1 MSANLDTAINE
12 LTLRQDIELNNA
24 LTTLK
29 NNPAAL
35 NSFIQQQK
43 TDIVGKVMD
52 VRNDTFTK
60 VYGDMVRA
68 SDVQKNIY
76 YYYTRNHDIND
87 LQGQLLE
94 KVSKDADTAAL
105 QSDTTLRQYEI
116 NEWTSSNRMDTLFF
130 LQILFIALLVE
141 GIFMGLMKK
150 GILTGPSFTMV
161 SFILFAVVVGIVVYR
176 ARYTALIRSN
186 RYWNQRAFPRS
197 KGPVIPLPNC
207 PDLAN
212 LGTDIK
218 KRVEGAEQS
227 VINATNQTR
236 NRLGNFLTN
245 AGAAVLGGANQ

>member
-1 MSANLDTAINE
+1 MAANLDSAINE

-24 LTTLK
+24 LTALK
-29 NNPAAL
+29 SNPTAL
-35 NSFIQQQK
+35 NQFIQQQK
-43 TDIVGKVMD
+43 SDIVGKVMD
-52 VRNDTFTK
+52 VRNDTITK

-87 LQGQLLE
+87 LQGQLLQ
-94 KVSKDADTAAL
+94 KVSKDADNAAL
-105 QSDTTLRQYEI
+105 QSDTSLRQYEI

-141 GIFMGLMKK
+141 GIFMSLMKK
-150 GILTGPSFTMV
+150 GILTGPSFTMI
-161 SFILFAVVVGIVVYR
+161 SFILFAVVMGIVVYR

-212 LGTDIK
+212 LGAGIK
-218 KRVEGAEQS
+218 ERVEGAPEAA
-227 VINATNQTR
+227 IAAANRART
-236 NRLGNFLTN
+236 RLGSLLTS
-245 AGAAVLGGANQ
+245 AGAAVSGTNQ

>member
-1 MSANLDTAINE
+1 MAANLDSAINE

-24 LTTLK
+24 LTALK
-29 NNPAAL
+29 ANPTAL
-35 NSFIQQQK
+35 NQFINQQK
-43 TDIVGKVMD
+43 SDIVDKVMN
-52 VRNDTFTK
+52 VRNDTITK

-94 KVSKDADTAAL
+94 KVSKDADNAAL
-105 QSDTTLRQYEI
+105 QSDTALRQYEI

-161 SFILFAVVVGIVVYR
+161 SFILFAEVIGIVVYR

-186 RYWNQRAFPRS
+186 RYWNQRNFARS

-212 LGTDIK
+212 LGKGIK
-218 KRVEGAEQS
+218 ERVEGAEQS
-227 VINATNQTR
+227 LLNTTNEVR
-236 NRLGNFLTN
+236 NRFGRFLSN
-245 AGAAVLGGANQ
+245 AGAAVSGGTN